1 MLGTCYMH
9 AVHMRDN
16 GYRRRL
22 RRWKCISLRIQNS
35 PIILMVRYVECR
47 RGTKG
52 DSGRYSC
59 HHDKQT
65 LATVVSYL
73 VCVFEHREVSTLVR
87 HHSNVTLYD
96 NQAGGE
102 LCPAAGHVSSTF
114 STPTLPARSFRP
126 AAWILLVWGE
136 CDLSLISNLYVRT
149 SGKASQK

>member
-1 MLGTCYMH
+1 MD

-47 RGTKG
+47 RRTKG

-65 LATVVSYL
+65 LATVVTYL

-102 LCPAAGHVSSTF
+102 LCPAAGHSVR
-114 STPTLPARSFRP
+114 LLYQRVRS
-126 AAWILLVWGE
+126 
-136 CDLSLISNLYVRT
+136 DQLYESYSFEANVT
-149 SGKASQK
+149 CL